1 MVEFHLNSGNI
12 YINGKGVKEMRIG
25 RGKRWVCVFL
35 SLLVFLSL
43 SAATLA
49 ALWPDMSGSGSR
61 KKDGALDVNY
71 EHAADGYVLVRGGK
85 SKKRLKLRVRQGE
98 NSVTYDLGTNNEYEV
113 IPLQFGNGKYQ
124 MNLYKQVSGS
134 RYSEEGVVSFKV
146 EMEDVNNAFLYPNQ
160 YLNYDQNSLAVQKAD
175 ALCQGITDENEKYNI
190 ITEYILRSFVYDYVR
205 AVTTKGDDLPDVDYC
220 MIHGMG
226 ICQDLASTS
235 ACMFRSQGIPAK
247 LVIGKANGQYHAW
260 VQVTLNGEEKI
271 FDPTAILHN
280 MPQPIKYAV
289 ERWY

>member
-1 MVEFHLNSGNI
+1 MVNFHMNSGNI
-12 YINGKGVKEMRIG
+12 YIHGKGVKGMRIG
-25 RGKRWVCVFL
+25 HGKRWVCVFL
-35 SLLVFLSL
+35 SLFILLSL

-49 ALWPDMSGSGSR
+49 ALWPDMSGSGAR

-98 NSVTYDLGTNNEYEV
+98 YSVTYDLGTKNEYEV

-124 MNLYKQVSGS
+124 MNLYKQISGS

-146 EMEDVNNAFLYPNQ
+146 NMENVNNAFLYPNQ
-160 YLNYDQNSLAVQKAD
+160 YLRYDQNSLAVQKAD
-175 ALCQGITDENEKYNI
+175 ALCQGVTDEKEKYRI
-190 ITEYILRSFVYDYVR
+190 ITEYIQRSFVYDYVR
-205 AVTTKGDDLPDVDYC
+205 AVTAKGDGVPDVDYC
-220 MIHGMG
+220 LMHGMG

-260 VQVTLNGEEKI
+260 VQVTLNGEEKL
-271 FDPTAILHN
+271 FDPTAILQN